1 MYFCPVSIDF
11 SLKSMAIQGF
21 DLSRFLFAILFGS
34 CSLFFTGCGKTTKST
49 VIPED
54 KMVEILGELFTAEA
68 YISAHFREYQGS
80 PDSGKVF
87 TKRII
92 RQFGYGVAEYDSTM
106 YFYAG
111 NTRRFEKVLEKTM
124 AALYQKELLAAREDS
139 LSRVAGMQ
147 KVLPEQDSIRYADSI
162 QRADFLPRGEGRSR
176 LAVPQVYSAER
187 RAVEIHRR
195 FITEWFN
202 TLHKPTLY
210 P

>member
-1 MYFCPVSIDF
+1 
-11 SLKSMAIQGF
+11 MAIQGF
-21 DLSRFLFAILFGS
+21 NLSRFLVAILLGS
-34 CSLFFTGCGKTTKST
+34 CSLFYTGCGNST
-49 VIPED
+49 RSNVIPED

-68 YISAHFREYQGS
+68 YISTHFRDYQGS
-80 PDSGKVF
+80 PDSGRLF
-87 TKRII
+87 TETII
-92 RQFGYGVAEYDSTM
+92 RQFGYSVAEYDSTM

-111 NTRRFEKVLEKTM
+111 HTRRFEKVLEKTM

-139 LSRVAGMQ
+139 LLQVAAMQ
-147 KVLPEQDSIRYADSI
+147 KAVPGQDSAKYADSI

-187 RAVEIHRR
+187 RVVEIHRK

-202 TLHKPTLY
+202 SLHKPALY

>member
-1 MYFCPVSIDF
+1 
-11 SLKSMAIQGF
+11 MAIQGVNLF
-21 DLSRFLFAILFGS
+21 RFSFAVLLGS
-34 CSLFFTGCGKTTKST
+34 CSLFFTGCGESARSH

-68 YISAHFREYQGS
+68 YISSHFRDYQGS
-80 PDSGKVF
+80 PDSGKLF
-87 TKRII
+87 TERII
-92 RQFGYGVAEYDSTM
+92 RQFGYSIAEYDSTM

-124 AALYQKELLAAREDS
+124 ASLYQKELLAAREDS
-139 LSRVAGMQ
+139 LSRVSETR
-147 KVLPEQDSIRYADSI
+147 KTLSKRDSTMYADSI

-187 RAVEIHRR
+187 RAIEIHRR
-195 FITEWFN
+195 FITDWFN
-202 TLHKPTLY
+202 TQHKPTLY